1 MMAESNKDAGEIERT
16 ESEYWVWENP
26 NKLPSKERE
35 LIGLEMIAL
44 DWINFRYGGMWGR
57 Q

>member
-1 MMAESNKDAGEIERT
+1 MMTESNKDAGEIERT

-44 DWINFRYGGMWGR
+44 DWLNFRYGEIWGR

>member
-1 MMAESNKDAGEIERT
+1 MTMESNKCAGETEKT

-26 NKLPSKERE
+26 NKLPIKERE

-44 DWINFRYGGMWGR
+44 DWLNFKYGEIWGR

>member
-26 NKLPSKERE
+26 NKLPRKEQE
-35 LIGLEMIAL
+35 MIGLEMIAL
-44 DWINFRYGGMWGR
+44 DWLNFKYGEIWGR